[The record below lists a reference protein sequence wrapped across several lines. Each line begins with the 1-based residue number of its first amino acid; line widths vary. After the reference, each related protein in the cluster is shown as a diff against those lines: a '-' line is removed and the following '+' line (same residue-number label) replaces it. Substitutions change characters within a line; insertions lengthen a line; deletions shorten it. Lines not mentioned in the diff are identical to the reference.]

1 MRLGARLYKLLL
13 QELDLEREL
22 IALLL
27 QRFEDFLRH
36 TLGLERDQLGDSL
49 VLVGRESAGQR
60 RCVALPRGI
69 AAASAS
75 LCRRGTEGSSVGGEP
90 TALGSGMAQ

>member
-1 MRLGARLYKLLL
+1 MVARLHKLLL

-36 TLGLERDQLGDSL
+36 TLGLERDQPRDSL
-49 VLVGRESAGQR
+49 VLVGRESAVGQR
-60 RCVALPRGI
+60 RCDALPRGI

-75 LCRRGTEGSSVGGEP
+75 LCRRGTEGSSVGREP